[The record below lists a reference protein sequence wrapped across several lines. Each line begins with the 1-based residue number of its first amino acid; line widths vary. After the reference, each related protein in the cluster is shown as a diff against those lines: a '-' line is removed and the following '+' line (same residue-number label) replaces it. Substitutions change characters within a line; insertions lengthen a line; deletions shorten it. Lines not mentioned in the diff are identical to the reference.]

1 MPDRKLRAVVIGAGW
16 AGEGHT
22 NALRHYGVDVV
33 AICARQ
39 ADVVRAVADRLGVPE
54 ASTDWRQ
61 TLETVRPQIVALAT
75 PAVVRREVIEIAAAM
90 GAHIFCDKPLATTAE
105 EAKSLFQ
112 CVDQAGIKHA
122 YAATHSYDPSIAWVR
137 ELLRDNTI
145 GQLRTVDCLLRFPA
159 SPKLQP
165 WLWTDSLALGGGM
178 LNGGFT
184 HAIAMLEKMIGNPV
198 VSVTGIARTTLHT
211 RRPVVSA
218 LHDNRQRGKY
228 TPTAEEAAQ
237 LEWRDCDADTAFF
250 SLLRFA
256 APSADQP
263 PVHVNLT
270 ADFESSSSP
279 FNGWYFYGTK
289 GVLKGNGVTSL
300 TISHYENA
308 ESEGRPLPTPQ
319 RLLEQLPQIGDDVQN
334 KWAALA
340 RDFVADICGEPH
352 EPYLTFR
359 DGWRY
364 QEAIDAIRAGRGWC
378 DLPV

>member
-39 ADVVRAVADRLGVPE
+39 ADVVQAVADRLHVPE
-54 ASTDWRQ
+54 ASTDWRG
-61 TLETVRPQIVALAT
+61 TLERVRPEIVALAT
-75 PAVVRREVIEIAAAM
+75 PAVLRREVIEMAAGM

-105 EAKSLFQ
+105 EARSLFQ
-112 CVDQAGIKHA
+112 CVDQAGVKHA
-122 YAATHSYDPSIAWVR
+122 YAATHSYEPSIAWVG
-137 ELLRDNTI
+137 ELLRNNTI
-145 GQLRTVDCLLRFPA
+145 GRLQTIDCLQRFP
-159 SPKLQP
+159 PGPELQP
-165 WLWTDSLALGGGM
+165 WTWADSLAMGGGM
-178 LNGGFT
+178 LNNGFT
-184 HAIAMLEKMIGNPV
+184 HIIAMLEKVIGSQLL
-198 VSVTGIARTTLHT
+198 SVTGEVRTP
-211 RRPVVSA
+211 RIRKPVVPA
-218 LHDNRQRGKY
+218 IHDIRRRGEY

-237 LEWRDCDADTAFF
+237 LEWRDCDADPTFF

-256 APSADQP
+256 ESAADQSSIL
-263 PVHVNLT
+263 VNLT
-270 ADFESSSSP
+270 IDFNSYNSP

-289 GVLKGNGVTSL
+289 GVLLGKGALSL
-300 TISHYENA
+300 SISQVENT

-319 RLLEQLPQIGDDVQN
+319 RLLDQLPQIGDDVQN

-340 RDFVADICGEPH
+340 RDFVADIRGESH

-364 QEAIDAIRAGRGWC
+364 QEAIDTIRAGRGWH

>member
-39 ADVVRAVADRLGVPE
+39 ADVVQAVADRLHVPE
-54 ASTDWRQ
+54 ASTDWRG
-61 TLETVRPQIVALAT
+61 TLERVRPEIVALAT
-75 PAVVRREVIEIAAAM
+75 PAVLRREVIEMAAGM

-105 EAKSLFQ
+105 EARSLFQ
-112 CVDQAGIKHA
+112 CVDQAGVKHA
-122 YAATHSYDPSIAWVR
+122 YAATHSYDPSIAWVG

-145 GQLRTVDCLLRFPA
+145 GQLRSVDCLLRFPP
-159 SPKLQP
+159 PKLQP
-165 WLWTDSLALGGGM
+165 WMWMDSWALGGGM

-184 HAIAMLEKMIGNPV
+184 HAIAMLEKMIGTRVIN
-198 VSVTGIARTTLHT
+198 VTGEARTLHT
-211 RRPVVSA
+211 RKPVVPA
-218 LHDNRQRGKY
+218 LHDNRHRGKY

-256 APSADQP
+256 APAADQP
-263 PVHVNLT
+263 PIQVNLA
-270 ADFESSSSP
+270 ADWESSSSP
-279 FNGWYFYGTK
+279 FNGWYFYGTE
-289 GVLKGNGVTSL
+289 GVLKGTGITSL
-300 TISHYENA
+300 SISQYESA

-319 RLLEQLPQIGDDVQN
+319 RLLDQLPQIGDDVQN

-340 RDFVADICGEPH
+340 RDFVADIRGEPH

-364 QEAIDAIRAGRGWC
+364 QEAIDVIRAGCGWH